1 MPAGTVAANPNN
13 FVPADFEQMGRD
25 LPDFNKLAKTRKLG
39 DIREQLKD
47 AGLTDAQLKQIAK
60 AKDPKKI
67 EEILGGANAL
77 SNREQMQK
85 LSKPSAKNSIDDVS
99 DVLADMK
106 KGAKGPND
114 PLSLK
119 KNASPTFLTNE
130 EYQKEL
136 KRYNN
141 APEAGGT
148 KLSVLDNGSFATA
161 KVTKPGT
168 NIVVPLSQY
177 GYQVPISSRVKIERV
192 PGPNLV
198 WKLSIAGDIN
208 SEKSERTNVIYVPA
222 QLASEVNIS
231 TVIKGAD
238 GKPQQVSRSISEI
251 SEMEGN
257 PKDVQVMKAAENK
270 WLMQSDLTHRFMNT
284 RRLAQYYRLTE
295 EKIDENIRSF
305 LTSGVKPEHQSL
317 GKDDGKSDVFSVGP
331 IFDSSA
337 LDQSKPTILHF
348 NGYDKDLIKES
359 KEQLMKG
366 PYQES
371 LRKKLDEFAAGKA
384 GALITLKANEY
395 IAVTPTHDTNFKAD
409 KPLTVEFTDAKTGK
423 VIRSNTFDQGFVFTR
438 KTYSELKAALQGK
451 IKGLKAKVTK
461 GSLKDI
467 EPLKMYS
474 VYSQDLVGQKA
485 ADGTYQ
491 PQEDELKGVFFMPE
505 KSELIV
511 AKDLNSGLTTT
522 DLESGV
528 DTNSE
533 IVSSEYLQKEY
544 SKEKLANFKA
554 PEMQEF
560 LDDIDLLA
568 SRPGDSEQKEIITTP
583 NNLIEGDFS
592 QKRMAA

>member
-13 FVPADFEQMGRD
+13 FASADFD
-25 LPDFNKLAKTRKLG
+25 KLAKTRRLG
-39 DIREQLKD
+39 DIRKQLKD
-47 AGLTDAQLKQIAK
+47 AGLNDEQLKQIAK
-60 AKDPKKI
+60 EKDPAKI
-67 EEILGGANAL
+67 EEILNAANPL
-77 SNREQMQK
+77 NKREQMQE
-85 LSKPSAKNSIDDVS
+85 LAKPTNKANAVDDVS

-114 PLSLK
+114 PLSLI
-119 KNASPTFLTNE
+119 KNATPTVPRDQE
-130 EYQKEL
+130 EYKEL
-136 KRYNN
+136 HRQNTALNPQKVHLEVKNN
-141 APEAGGT
+141 GVFQTTKISKAGT
-148 KLSVLDNGSFATA
+148 E
-161 KVTKPGT
+161 
-168 NIVVPLSQY
+168 IVIPAVNSGIPLK
-177 GYQVPISSRVKIERV
+177 SRVKIQRMI
-192 PGPNLV
+192 GPNLG
-198 WKLSIAGDIN
+198 WKISIAANSSDLN
-208 SEKSERTNVIYVPA
+208 SERCDVVYVPA
-222 QLASEVNIS
+222 NLASEVSLS
-231 TVIKGAD
+231 TMIKGTD
-238 GKPQQVSRSISEI
+238 GKPQIVSRTISEI
-251 SEMEGN
+251 SEMQGN
-257 PKDVQVMKAAENK
+257 PRDIQVMKAAENK

-284 RRLAQYYRLTE
+284 RRLAQHYHLSE

-305 LTSGVKPEHQSL
+305 LASGVKPEHQSL

-371 LRKKLDEFAAGKA
+371 FSKKLDEFAAGKFGA
-384 GALITLKANEY
+384 GFLARDGEY
-395 IAVTPTHDTNFKAD
+395 ISMTPTYNINSKAD
-409 KPLTVEFTDAKTGK
+409 KPLTIEFTDAKTGK

-438 KTYSELKAALQGK
+438 KTYSEIKAALQGK

-474 VYSQDLVGQKA
+474 VYSQDVVGQKA

-568 SRPGDSEQKEIITTP
+568 SRPGDSEQKEIITAP
-583 NNLIEGDFS
+583 DNVIEGDFS